1 VTTEAGLRPTA
12 KAADQPP
19 DPKVGALLL
28 DSTEFI
34 VGTSEVVQGFSAR
47 GPK

>member
-28 DSTEFI
+28 DSTD
-34 VGTSEVVQGFSAR
+34 FSGAIR
-47 GPK
+47 TDI